1 MASELRFSASL
12 EWEDAFGVEFGLDVL
27 NFVKTITTKKP
38 LVLHQ
43 TIGTSEEA
51 IDLGDI
57 TPKYG
62 FFKNRDATNF
72 VSIRAGTGLAN
83 FARLD
88 PDENGDGKTFPLIV
102 RFGSGM
108 TAPFAIADT
117 AACEIVY
124 MLVPA

>member
-1 MASELRFSASL
+1 MASEMSFSCAL
-12 EWEDAFGVEFGLDVL
+12 QWEDAFGVTFGLDVL
-27 NFVKTITTKKP
+27 NFVKTITTKRP
-38 LVLHQ
+38 ILMTQ
-43 TIGTSEEA
+43 SIGTAEEA

-72 VSIRAGTGLAN
+72 VSIRAGTGLGN
-83 FARLD
+83 FGRLD
-88 PDENGDGKTFPLIV
+88 ADENGDGKTFPLIV

-124 MLVPA
+124 VLIPA

>member
-1 MASELRFSASL
+1 MASELTFSASL
-12 EWEDAFGVEFGLDVL
+12 NWEDALSLAFGLDVTDW
-27 NFVKTITTKKP
+27 VKTIATKKP
-38 LVLHQ
+38 VILSQ

-51 IDLGDI
+51 IDLADI
-57 TPKYG
+57 TPVYG

-72 VSIRAGTGLAN
+72 VSIRAGTGLGN

-88 PDENGDGKTFPLIV
+88 PDVNGDGKTFPLIL
-102 RFGSGM
+102 RFGSGA

-124 MLVPA
+124 MLIPA